1 MSVNKNY
8 LTNITA
14 AISGRQGF
22 VGSSPEEPKI
32 NNTVIIVIV
41 VISLIFALGAAR
53 LSYTYNLYIGNSTGV
68 AFGYAVL
75 NSFFSYLYY
84 PFYAFFL
91 NPVGSR
97 KPIQNNA
104 ARNRANANAYV

>member
-8 LTNITA
+8 LTNMAA

-22 VGSSPEEPKI
+22 VGSSPEEQKL
-32 NNTVIIVIV
+32 NDTALIVFV

-75 NSFFSYLYY
+75 NFFFSYFYY

-97 KPIQNNA
+97 RQ
-104 ARNRANANAYV
+104 R